1 MESLQNI
8 TFTHRYWILL
18 LPLFLMAADII
29 TGWIQA
35 TINDTWDS
43 TKMRVGLFRKSG
55 ELLVIVVA
63 YVIDAAISLP
73 FDVPAFIAGYIIIM
87 EIISVCEN
95 LDQAG
100 LPVPRWVTRKLRKV
114 AKEISEGDDEEESD
128 EEEIEIIEDDE
139 EDPDAKY
146 WDDDNEVVKE

>member
-1 MESLQNI
+1 MEELQNI

-18 LPLFLMAADII
+18 LPLFLMAADVI

-35 TINDTWDS
+35 TINGTWDS

-55 ELLVIVVA
+55 ELLVIIIA
-63 YVIDAAISLP
+63 YVIYAAISLP
-73 FDVPAFIAGYIIIM
+73 VDVPAFIAGYIIIM

-114 AKEISEGDDEEESD
+114 AKEISEGDEEEEA
-128 EEEIEIIEDDE
+128 EEE

>member
-8 TFTHRYWILL
+8 TFTHRYWILF

-35 TINDTWDS
+35 TINGTWDS

-55 ELLVIVVA
+55 ELMVIIIA
-63 YVIDAAISLP
+63 YVIYAAINLP
-73 FDVPAFIAGYIIIM
+73 VDVPAFIAAYIVVM

-100 LPVPRWVTRKLRKV
+100 LPVPVWVTRRLRKV
-114 AKEISEGDDEEESD
+114 AKDLSEDDPEEDDPEPFNEDNYWLDDDELNEKEK
-128 EEEIEIIEDDE
+128 EEEE
-139 EDPDAKY
+139 AK
-146 WDDDNEVVKE
+146 

>member
-1 MESLQNI
+1 MEELQNI

-18 LPLFLMAADII
+18 LPLFLMAADVI

-35 TINDTWDS
+35 TINGTWDS

-55 ELLVIVVA
+55 ELLVIIIA
-63 YVIDAAISLP
+63 YVIYAAISLP
-73 FDVPAFIAGYIIIM
+73 VDVPAFIAGYIIIM

-114 AKEISEGDDEEESD
+114 AKEISEGDEEE
-128 EEEIEIIEDDE
+128 EEEAKSEEE

-146 WDDDNEVVKE
+146 WDDDDE